1 MILNNYIITYL
12 VCSFFSLLIGLV
24 AALNGFHVWRRW
36 DITSQAEE
44 QYRLEKRVYL
54 IITVLSLGFILR
66 FLMVPLWFWTL
77 HSMIISIPG
86 AMCLV
91 GVHNINAPL
100 SYIASGLKP
109 AMLPL
114 YGYWLFL
121 NYLDR
126 KVITQPFMKQKMT
139 FLTPLGIL
147 ILLETILDTSF
158 FFSTPPR
165 QISCCTSLF
174 DAPAKSAPQV
184 ITASTWLWVAIFYV
198 LVLFIVGEIVFFLI
212 AQKRS
217 ASSKKGRWFGKKSLL
232 ISETL
237 IIIFLVA
244 VFVLALHTKIS
255 PLFLGTSF
263 HHCVFCLGQE
273 VWDALLSVSMIFMGL
288 ILLLIYFWVVSL
300 AGYGEVNET
309 LSGKMV
315 KLLTWSGAL
324 LAGGVTILS
333 IHLLLAF

>member
-12 VCSFFSLLIGLV
+12 VCSFLSLFVGLV
-24 AALNGFHVWRRW
+24 AAVNGFHVWRRW
-36 DITSQAEE
+36 DITSQEEE

-54 IITVLSLGFILR
+54 IITLLSLGLILR

-91 GVHNINAPL
+91 GVHNTNAPL
-100 SYIASGLKP
+100 SYIASGLKLV
-109 AMLPL
+109 MLPL

-126 KVITQPFMKQKMT
+126 KVVKQPFMKQKT
-139 FLTPLGIL
+139 VFLAPLGIL
-147 ILLETILDTSF
+147 ILCETILDAF
-158 FFSTPPR
+158 FLLSVPPH
-165 QISCCTSLF
+165 QVSCCTSLF
-174 DAPAKSAPQV
+174 DVPAESVSQV

-198 LVLFIVGEIVFFLI
+198 LVLFIMGEIVFFLI
-212 AQKRS
+212 AQERS

-237 IIIFLVA
+237 IISFLSV
-244 VFVLALHTKIS
+244 VFILSLHTKIS
-255 PLFLGTSF
+255 PLLLGLPF
-263 HHCVFCLGQE
+263 HHCIFCLCQE
-273 VWDALLSVSMIFMGL
+273 VWDVLLSVSMIFTGL

-315 KLLTWSGAL
+315 KLLRWSGTL
-324 LAGGVTILS
+324 LGVGVIILS

>member
-1 MILNNYIITYL
+1 MILNSYIITYL

-24 AALNGFHVWRRW
+24 AAVNGFHVWRRW

-44 QYRLEKRVYL
+44 QYRLEKLVYL
-54 IITVLSLGFILR
+54 IITVVSLGFLLR
-66 FLMVPLWFWTL
+66 LLMIPLWFWTL

-100 SYIASGLKP
+100 SYIASGLKL

-114 YGYWLFL
+114 YGYWLLL

-126 KVITQPFMKQKMT
+126 KVVTQPFMKQKT
-139 FLTPLGIL
+139 ALLTPLGIL
-147 ILLETILDTSF
+147 ILCETILDVSF
-158 FFSTPPR
+158 LFSVPPR
-165 QISCCTSLF
+165 QVSCCTSLF
-174 DAPAKSAPQV
+174 DVPGESVPQV

-198 LVLFIVGEIVFFLI
+198 LVLFIMGEIVFFLI

-217 ASSKKGRWFGKKSLL
+217 PSSKKGRWFGKKSLL

-237 IIIFLVA
+237 IIIFLFV

-255 PLFLGTSF
+255 PLFLGLPF
-263 HHCVFCLGQE
+263 HHCIFCLCQE
-273 VWDALLSVSMIFMGL
+273 VWDALFSVSMIFAGL
-288 ILLLIYFWVVSL
+288 ALLLIYFWIVSL
-300 AGYGEVNET
+300 AGYREVNEI

-324 LAGGVTILS
+324 LVGGVTILS